1 MMAGNILPS
10 VVLFWFLLW
19 RKPFVKIDTT
29 AGSESGAVGLR
40 LCKLR
45 ICKPQQDERPRKT
58 AR

>member
-1 MMAGNILPS
+1 MMAGNTLPS

-29 AGSESGAVGLR
+29 TAGSESGAVGLR
-40 LCKLR
+40 LE
-45 ICKPQQDERPRKT
+45 ICKPQQDESGPRKA

>member
-40 LCKLR
+40 LE